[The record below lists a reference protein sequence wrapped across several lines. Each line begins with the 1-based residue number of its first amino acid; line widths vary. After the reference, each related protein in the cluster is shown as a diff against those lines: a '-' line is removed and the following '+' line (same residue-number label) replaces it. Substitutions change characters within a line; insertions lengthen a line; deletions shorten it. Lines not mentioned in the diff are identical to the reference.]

1 VAADVGTGS
10 EDRPGD
16 VRERNDRFAAL
27 VRADGAAI
35 SACYR
40 ERLEA
45 INSPV
50 IADSRAREQVMANA
64 TEAISDVTGSLW
76 AGTVKINDRYKLLAR
91 AIGETR
97 AETRLSPADS
107 LRAAEVF
114 FDVTVTSLA
123 RHVRDDPEL
132 LPSFVVAVLALNESI
147 SLRVR
152 QATLTY
158 TGYLLDRVHQAHL
171 DERHRI
177 ARGLHDQLGEGLSVA
192 LRQLELHEIAITK
205 DPLNPVSLSR
215 TGIVKDALAEAMR
228 RLRLVTSDLRQDS
241 VTSLEKALLTYIDS
255 AAADAHV
262 RLWVSGDE
270 TWAPGTVIDETFLIT
285 REAVR
290 NALAHGDPQR
300 VLVRVALTPYELR
313 ALVEDDGRG
322 FVVPQGGDLGF
333 SGNGLGSMH
342 ERAALIGGQL
352 TVTSTPGEGTHVE
365 LVVPLTGHR
374 NVKSA

>member
-1 VAADVGTGS
+1 VAADVARDAETCPR
-10 EDRPGD
+10 DD
-16 VRERNDRFAAL
+16 RERDEQFVAL
-27 VRADGAAI
+27 VTADRAAI
-35 SACYR
+35 LASYQ

-45 INSPV
+45 MHSPV
-50 IADSRAREQVMANA
+50 ITDFRAREQVMANA
-64 TEAISDVTGSLW
+64 AEAIADVTDSLR
-76 AGTVKINDRYKLLAR
+76 AGIINIDDRYKLLAR

-107 LRAAEVF
+107 LRAAEMF
-114 FDVTVTSLA
+114 FDVAVTSLA

-132 LPSFVVAVLALNESI
+132 LPSFVFAVRALNESI

-177 ARGLHDQLGEGLSVA
+177 ARDVHDRLGEGLSVA
-192 LRQLELHEIAITK
+192 LRQLELYEISITK
-205 DPLNPVSLSR
+205 DPPSATSR
-215 TGIVKDALAEAMR
+215 TGIVKAALAEAMR

-262 RLWVSGDE
+262 QLRVSGDE
-270 TWAPGTVIDETFLIT
+270 TWAPGTVIDETFLIIK
-285 REAVR
+285 EAIR
-290 NALAHGDPQR
+290 NALTHGDPQL
-300 VLVRVALTPYELR
+300 VLVRVALTPDEMR
-313 ALVEDDGRG
+313 AWVEDDGRG
-322 FVVPQGGDLGF
+322 FEVSRGEDPDIA
-333 SGNGLGSMH
+333 GNGLASMH

-352 TVTSTPGEGTHVE
+352 TVASIPGEGTHVE
-365 LVVPLTGHR
+365 LIVPLAGHR

>member
-1 VAADVGTGS
+1 VAEDVGDGS
-10 EDRPGD
+10 GGRARD
-16 VRERNDRFAAL
+16 VRERDERFAAL
-27 VRADGAAI
+27 VTADRAAI
-35 SACYR
+35 SASYR

-45 INSPV
+45 MHSPV
-50 IADSRAREQVMANA
+50 IANSRAREQVMANA
-64 TEAISDVTGSLW
+64 METLADVTGSLR
-76 AGTVKINDRYKLLAR
+76 AGTVTIDDRYKLLAR

-107 LRAAEVF
+107 LRAAEAF
-114 FDVTVTSLA
+114 FNVTVTSLA

-132 LPSFVVAVLALNESI
+132 LPSFLVAILALNESI

-177 ARGLHDQLGEGLSVA
+177 ARDLHDRLGEGMSVA

-205 DPLNPVSLSR
+205 DPPNPTSR
-215 TGIVKDALAEAMR
+215 TGIVKNALAEAMR

-262 RLWVSGDE
+262 RLRVSGDE
-270 TWAPGTVIDETFLIT
+270 TWAPGTVIDETFLII
-285 REAVR
+285 REAIR
-290 NALAHGDPQR
+290 NALTHADPQI
-300 VLVRVALTPYELR
+300 VLVRISLTPDELR
-313 ALVEDDGRG
+313 AWVEDDGCG
-322 FVVPQGGDLGF
+322 FVVPQGGDPDFG
-333 SGNGLGSMH
+333 GNGLATMR

-352 TVTSTPGEGTHVE
+352 TVTSVPGEGTHLD

-374 NVKSA
+374 NVKST